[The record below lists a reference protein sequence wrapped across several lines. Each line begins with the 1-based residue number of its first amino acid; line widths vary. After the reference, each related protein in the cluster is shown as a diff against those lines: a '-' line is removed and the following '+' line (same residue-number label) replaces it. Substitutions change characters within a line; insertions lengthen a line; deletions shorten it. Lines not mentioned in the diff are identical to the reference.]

1 MAPSGV
7 EVADNGTTVTGKA
20 APGAEVV
27 VADKDGNVLGKATAD
42 KDGNFAVELSTPQTN
57 GEKLAVSAKEADKQ
71 PATTTAVA
79 PKVDKSGLN
88 QAIADGKEATQGDN
102 YAQANQA
109 DKDALDKALEAGKQ
123 VTANPAATQVEVN
136 NAKKLSK
143 MPLTVLTVRVWLHLA
158 LK

>member
-1 MAPSGV
+1 AKKAIEDALNRINGKSVAPSGV

-42 KDGNFAVELSTPQTN
+42 KDGNFEVKLSTPQTN

-79 PKVDKSGLN
+79 PKVDKS
-88 QAIADGKEATQGDN
+88 
-102 YAQANQA
+102 
-109 DKDALDKALEAGKQ
+109 
-123 VTANPAATQVEVN
+123 
-136 NAKKLSK
+136 
-143 MPLTVLTVRVWLHLA
+143 
-158 LK
+158 